1 MQSLYEYLCPA
12 KIALSK
18 MNVNIEDSWRRLLK
32 DEFEKVYF
40 SHLADCVRREYLEQA
55 PVYPAGKHIFR
66 AMDLC
71 PVEHVKVVILGQDPY
86 HGEGQAE
93 GLSFSVPPGVR
104 VPPSLHEI
112 KAEIARNLGRPS
124 IIPDGHLM
132 PWVEQGVLLLNST
145 LTVRAGQPNS
155 HSGIGWETFTDAVI
169 ERLSAERSG
178 IVFMLWGRY
187 AQRKGAMIDRGKH
200 CVLEA
205 AHPSPLARGAFRGC
219 EHFSQANDYLK
230 AQGQSPIEW

>member
-1 MQSLYEYLCPA
+1 MIIKLEA
-12 KIALSK
+12 
-18 MNVNIEDSWRRLLK
+18 SWLDLLR
-32 DEFEKVYF
+32 DEFEKMYF
-40 SHLADCVRREYLEQA
+40 AHLVDCVRREYLGHA
-55 PVYPAGKHIFR
+55 PVYPAGRHIFR
-66 AMDLC
+66 ALDLC
-71 PVEHVKVVILGQDPY
+71 PVDRVRVVILGQDPY
-86 HGEGQAE
+86 HGAGQAE
-93 GLSFSVPPGVR
+93 GLSFSVPQGVR
-104 VPPSLHEI
+104 VPPSLNEI
-112 KAEIARNLGRPS
+112 KAEIARNLGRES

-169 ERLSAERSG
+169 AGLSAKRSG

-187 AQRKGAMIDRGKH
+187 AQRKGAMIDRSKH

-219 EHFSQANDYLK
+219 EHFSQANAYLE
-230 AQGQSPIEW
+230 AQGFAPIQW